1 MVMNI
6 NTYREKAAV
15 AAAISKPCT
24 LHRVGTGVYY
34 MFAHGVLHTINMIEL
49 AGVKVWY
56 SRSYGCGR
64 PNVSMTRAAA
74 ISKLLK
80 GDHLSP

>member
-1 MVMNI
+1 MVSNY
-6 NTYREKAAV
+6 THREKAAV

-24 LHRVGTGVYY
+24 LHRAGTGVYY
-34 MFAHGVLHTINMIEL
+34 MFAHGVLHTINLVEL

-56 SRSYGCGR
+56 SRSYGCGVPR
-64 PNVSMTRAAA
+64 ISMTRAAA
-74 ISKLLK
+74 ISKLLR